1 MVPNVSSPSPSLH
14 SEYGPALVRFAR
26 ACLRAKLGGT
36 KADVPTGA
44 WCDARAATFVTLR
57 WRDGR
62 LQGCIGS
69 LEAKRGIVDDVAHNA
84 LAAALLD
91 PRADTLEAHHID
103 DLVFEL
109 SILSPLVPLSFVDEA
124 SALRQ
129 IRPGVDGV
137 VLAWAGGRA
146 TFLPSMWPRLRTTD
160 ALIGALKKKAGM
172 DRAWGDDVKLWTY
185 TVEKFVDGPALTD
198 ALS

>member
-1 MVPNVSSPSPSLH
+1 
-14 SEYGPALVRFAR
+14 VRFAR
-26 ACLRAKLGGT
+26 ATLRARLGGT
-36 KADVPTGA
+36 KADAPTGA

-57 WRDGR
+57 WPDGR

-69 LEAKRGIVDDVAHNA
+69 LEAKRAIVDDVAHNA

-91 PRADTLEAHHID
+91 PRADALEPSDVD

-109 SILSPLVPLSFVDEA
+109 SILSPLVPLTFDDET

-129 IRPGVDGV
+129 IRPGIDGV
-137 VLAWAGGRA
+137 VLAWEGGRA
-146 TFLPSMWPRLRTTD
+146 TFLPSMWPRLGTTD

-185 TVEKFVDGPALTD
+185 TVEKFVDGQLTC
-198 ALS
+198 AAS